1 MRSPIINGKRLLQRL
16 QELGQIG
23 GLPSGGGTRL
33 ALSDEDKLGRDL
45 IATWLSEAGATVH
58 VDKIGNI
65 YGVVGGSV
73 ASAPIMT
80 GSHIDTVVRAGLLD
94 GCYGVVAGVELLQA
108 INEAGLQ
115 PTKPLAV
122 VVFSNEEGVR
132 FSPDLLGSRV
142 IAKDIALDEALA
154 VSTRD
159 GKTFQGELTRI
170 GYAGEIDPWKF
181 LPEAFLELHI
191 EQGPILEA
199 TQTRV
204 GIVEALQGHSWW
216 QVEIEGCANHAGTTP
231 MNLRKDAGV
240 AAMQLACRIEEL
252 SAHERLPNVAT
263 IGTFT
268 LEPNAINVVPGRA
281 KFTIDFRDADDN
293 QLQKADAW
301 LWNETAKLQD
311 LGYEVKLQRL
321 SKALSIQFDAKLC
334 DLLEETTQLIG
345 ASHMR
350 MVSGASHDAQMIA
363 KVCPSAMVFVQ
374 SCKGISHNPKES
386 TPDEELVLGA
396 QILTNAMWTLATSK

>member
-1 MRSPIINGKRLLQRL
+1 M
-16 QELGQIG
+16 
-23 GLPSGGGTRL
+23 
-33 ALSDEDKLGRDL
+33 
-45 IATWLSEAGATVH
+45 
-58 VDKIGNI
+58 
-65 YGVVGGSV
+65 
-73 ASAPIMT
+73 
-80 GSHIDTVVRAGLLD
+80 
-94 GCYGVVAGVELLQA
+94 
-108 INEAGLQ
+108 
-115 PTKPLAV
+115 
-122 VVFSNEEGVR
+122 
-132 FSPDLLGSRV
+132 
-142 IAKDIALDEALA
+142 A

-159 GKTFQGELTRI
+159 GKTFQGELARI
-170 GYAGEIDPWKF
+170 GYAGEVDPWKF
-181 LPEAFLELHI
+181 LPESFLELHI
-191 EQGPILEA
+191 EQGPVLEA

-240 AAMQLACRIEEL
+240 AAMQLACKIEEL

-301 LWNETAKLQD
+301 LWNETARLQG
-311 LGYEVKLQRL
+311 LGYEIKLQRL
-321 SKALSIQFDAKLC
+321 SKARSVQFDAKLC
-334 DLLEETTQLIG
+334 DLLEDTTRQIG

-350 MVSGASHDAQMIA
+350 MVSGASHDAQMMA

-374 SCKGISHNPKES
+374 STKGISHNPKEG
-386 TPDEELVLGA
+386 TPDEDLVLGA
-396 QILTNAMWTLATSK
+396 QILTDAMWTLATSK